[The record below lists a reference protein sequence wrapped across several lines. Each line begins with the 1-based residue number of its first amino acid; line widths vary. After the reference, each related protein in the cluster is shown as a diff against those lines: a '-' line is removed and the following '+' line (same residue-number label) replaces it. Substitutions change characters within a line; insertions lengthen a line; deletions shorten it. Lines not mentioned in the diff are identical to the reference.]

1 MAKTLSRSAVL
12 ARELLG
18 MIARRELLPGDPID
32 LQALGRRHGVSRTV
46 VREALADLGGKGLV
60 VARPKVGTA
69 VAPAAQWNLLDPGL
83 VAVAAAE
90 TGPASMM
97 AEAIELRRVIEPA
110 LAADAA
116 LSASPIQRTAVLDA
130 VRSIAGAVGRIDP
143 VAAAAGE
150 IALHDAIAAA
160 CANRL
165 LQSIDR
171 SLAPVRA
178 LHRERLHAAQFRR
191 AGVGT
196 AALRLLAL
204 HTELAL
210 AIVRR
215 DGPAAAG
222 AALAVASAARLEPG
236 AALPARLPA
245 GSATDLGIGPGI
257 CITGVEPPPVPAVV
271 AAAVRPGTG
280 DAGGASHRPAVIVDT
295 GGASDWPDTMM
306 LVRGPGAIAPAR
318 RARLDPDEAQITP
331 QGTRQGGP
339 AGSVPS
345 FADAR

>member
-1 MAKTLSRSAVL
+1 MAKTLSRSAIL

-18 MIARRELLPGDPID
+18 MIARRELQPGDPID

-60 VARPKVGTA
+60 VARPKVGTT

-90 TGPASMM
+90 TGPASML
-97 AEAIELRRVIEPA
+97 AEATELRRVIEPA

-116 LSASPIQRTAVLDA
+116 LSASPTQRAAVLDA
-130 VRSIAGAVGRIDP
+130 VRAIAGAVGRADRM
-143 VAAAAGE
+143 AATAGE

-178 LHRERLHAAQFRR
+178 LHRERLHAAQSVR

-196 AALRLLAL
+196 AGLRLLAL

-210 AIVRR
+210 AIARR
-215 DGPAAAG
+215 NGPAAAV
-222 AALAVASAARLEPG
+222 AALAVASAARLEP
-236 AALPARLPA
+236 AAAPAPRVPSGSAAGRPGREAHAVRAVTAAPA
-245 GSATDLGIGPGI
+245 GPVATDAE
-257 CITGVEPPPVPAVV
+257 THSVSTA
-271 AAAVRPGTG
+271 
-280 DAGGASHRPAVIVDT
+280 DT
-295 GGASDWPDTMM
+295 SDGSDWPDTTV
-306 LVRGPGAIAPAR
+306 LVRGPGALVPAR
-318 RARLDPDEAQITP
+318 RARLDADDRHGTP
-331 QGTRQGGP
+331 LRARPASP
-339 AGSVPS
+339 AGTAPS

>member
-1 MAKTLSRSAVL
+1 MAKTLSRSAIL

-18 MIARRELLPGDPID
+18 MIARRELQPGDPID

-60 VARPKVGTA
+60 VARPKVGTT

-90 TGPASMM
+90 TGPASML
-97 AEAIELRRVIEPA
+97 AEATELRRVIEPA

-116 LSASPIQRTAVLDA
+116 LSASPTQRAAVLDA
-130 VRSIAGAVGRIDP
+130 VRAIAGAVGRADRM
-143 VAAAAGE
+143 AATAGE

-178 LHRERLHAAQFRR
+178 LHRERLHAAQSVR

-196 AALRLLAL
+196 AGLRLLAL

-210 AIVRR
+210 AIARR
-215 DGPAAAG
+215 NGPAAAV
-222 AALAVASAARLEPG
+222 AALAVASAARPEP
-236 AALPARLPA
+236 AAAAPAPRVPS
-245 GSATDLGIGPGI
+245 GSATGRPGREAHAVRAVTAAPAGPGA
-257 CITGVEPPPVPAVV
+257 TDAETHPVSTA
-271 AAAVRPGTG
+271 
-280 DAGGASHRPAVIVDT
+280 DT
-295 GGASDWPDTMM
+295 DDDSDWPDTTV
-306 LVRGPGAIAPAR
+306 LVRGPGALVPAR
-318 RARLDPDEAQITP
+318 RARLDAEDRHGTP
-331 QGTRQGGP
+331 LRARPGGP
-339 AGSVPS
+339 VGTAPS